1 MNKKVI
7 QTIAVITLLIFFATV
22 GYLESKGI
30 QLGFVSY
37 VVILSILLSIGSK
50 PHLNKW
56 LAVKICTLILII
68 VVLVFGYMNRDVA
81 DKIGSEFCKKLQ
93 FNNPAVCQC
102 MDDYVNQKI
111 SRAER
116 SQILRNVA
124 LGKDDGSKLT
134 NIVAEAAKICTN
146 NKDK

>member
-1 MNKKVI
+1 MGFVPF
-7 QTIAVITLLIFFATV
+7 IAILALLISIWKKP
-22 GYLESKGI
+22 E
-30 QLGFVSY
+30 
-37 VVILSILLSIGSK
+37 LS
-50 PHLNKW
+50 KW
-56 LAVKICTLILII
+56 LALKVCSLILII
-68 VVLVFGYMNRDVA
+68 VVLVFGFKNSDVS
-81 DKIGSEFCKKLQ
+81 DKIGTAFCKRLS

-124 LGKDDGSKLT
+124 LGKNDGSKLT
-134 NIVAEAAKICTN
+134 DIVAEAAKMCTN